1 MARLPRNVWVLGA
14 AALLNDVAS
23 EMVFPLLPVF
33 VAGLGP
39 NGALVLGVME
49 GVAELVA
56 SVLKWAF
63 GVVSDRTGATRR
75 YVVGGY
81 VIAALARPWF
91 ALATAPVHVVAAR
104 TADRVGKGVRTAP
117 RDALLAGSVPEAQRG
132 AAFGLHRSMDHLG
145 AAIGPLV
152 AAAILAWW
160 TEDVRV
166 VFAAA
171 VVPGLLAALAVLA
184 SREVSASKTASAQRT
199 APGAWRLLVPVAL
212 ATLGTA
218 SDTFVLYK
226 IGVEQDA
233 PLFVLPLFWAALHV
247 VRTAT
252 TTPAGWLADRV
263 DARWIA
269 AGGWL
274 WRAGVFAALS
284 FADTP
289 AAATVLALAIG
300 LSAACEPA
308 EKKLVTSWVG
318 STKPGTAFGGY
329 HAVVGLAGL
338 PAGLWFGAVADA
350 AGADLA
356 YRIAAG
362 VLLAAA
368 GALIAL
374 TRPRP

>member
-39 NGALVLGVME
+39 NGALVLGAME
-49 GVAELVA
+49 GAAELVA
-56 SVLKWAF
+56 SVMKWAF

-91 ALATAPVHVVAAR
+91 AVATAPAHVVAAR
-104 TADRVGKGVRTAP
+104 TVDRVGKGVRTAP
-117 RDALLAGSVPEAQRG
+117 RDALLAASVPAEQRG

-152 AAAILAWW
+152 AAAILVGW
-160 TEDVRV
+160 TDDVRV
-166 VFAAA
+166 VFAVA
-171 VVPGLLAALAVLA
+171 VVPGLLAAAAALA
-184 SREVSASKTASAQRT
+184 SREARGETEQPAEGPA
-199 APGAWRLLVPVAL
+199 AGAWRLLVPVGL

-218 SDTFVLYK
+218 SDTFLLYK
-226 IGVEQDA
+226 IGVEQGA
-233 PLFVLPLFWAALHV
+233 PLFVLPLFWAGLHV

-252 TTPAGWLADRV
+252 TTPAGWLADRL
-263 DARWIA
+263 DPRWIA
-269 AGGWL
+269 GGGWV

-289 AAATVLALAIG
+289 AAAATLALAIG

-308 EKKLVTSWVG
+308 ERKLVTTWVG
-318 STKPGTAFGGY
+318 STKRGTAFGGY

-350 AGADLA
+350 SGVDAA
-356 YRIAAG
+356 YQVAAG
-362 VLLAAA
+362 VLVAAA
-368 GALIAL
+368 VALAAL
-374 TRPRP
+374 TRSRA